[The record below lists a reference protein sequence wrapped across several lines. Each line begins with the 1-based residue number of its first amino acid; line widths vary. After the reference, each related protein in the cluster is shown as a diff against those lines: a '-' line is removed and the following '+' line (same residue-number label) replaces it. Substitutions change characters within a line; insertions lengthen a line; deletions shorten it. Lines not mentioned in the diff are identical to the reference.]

1 MSYNKYIKLRQQRR
15 NKMNF
20 TGTKAMIKELM
31 ATIELTEHQENEY
44 RIILAELTELEE
56 MSK

>member
-1 MSYNKYIKLRQQRR
+1 
-15 NKMNF
+15 MNF

-31 ATIELTEHQENEY
+31 ATTELTEHQESEY
-44 RIILAELTELEE
+44 KIILAKLTELEE

>member
-31 ATIELTEHQENEY
+31 ATTELTEHQENEY